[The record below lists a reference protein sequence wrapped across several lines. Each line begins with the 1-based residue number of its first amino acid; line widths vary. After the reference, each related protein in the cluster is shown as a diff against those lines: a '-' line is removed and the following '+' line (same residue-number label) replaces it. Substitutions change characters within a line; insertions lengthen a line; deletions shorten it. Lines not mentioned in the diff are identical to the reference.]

1 MKDSFYLAWKYVLFN
16 KIRTMILVICI
27 TLIAVLPL
35 SLEILL
41 DESEQQ
47 LLSRAERTPLIIGAK
62 GSVLDLIMNTLY
74 FTNET
79 PDFISMKSSKVID
92 ESGLALPIPVYNR
105 FRANHFQIV
114 GTTLDYFYFNELQ
127 IKDGRFLALLGECV
141 IGADVARQ
149 LSLKTGDSL
158 ISTPET
164 VFDIAGIYPLKMN
177 IVGVLKQS
185 HTPDDRAVFVD
196 LKTAWIIEGLVHGH
210 EDLEKTSD
218 TSVILKRTGDNVVAN
233 AKLVQYT
240 EITEGNID
248 SFHFHGDSN
257 QYPITAIIVVPEDN
271 RSGTILQGR
280 YVQDGVQEQIV
291 KPVEVID
298 ELLQN
303 IFRIRNVLDA
313 VIAFVGIATLLAVV
327 MVFSLSL
334 RLRQREINTIFKL
347 GCSRMTITKLVG
359 TEITIIITFSL
370 LVLVLLLW
378 LVDYNSSHLV
388 RTFFIK

>member
-1 MKDSFYLAWKYVLFN
+1 MKDSFYLACKYVLYN
-16 KIRTMILVICI
+16 KVRTMILVTCI

-79 PDFISMKSSKVID
+79 PDFISMKSSNVID
-92 ESGLALPIPVYNR
+92 ESGMALSIPVYNR
-105 FRANHFQIV
+105 YRASHFPIV

-141 IGADVARQ
+141 VGADVARQ
-149 LSLKTGDSL
+149 LGLKPGDSL

-164 VFDIAGIYPLKMN
+164 VFDIAGIYPLKMT
-177 IVGVLKQS
+177 IVGVLKRS

-196 LKTAWIIEGLVHGH
+196 IKTAWIIEGLVHGH
-210 EDLEKTSD
+210 EDLAKTSD

-240 EITEGNID
+240 EITGDNID

-257 QYPITAIIVVPEDN
+257 QYPITAVIAVPEDH

-280 YVQDGVQEQIV
+280 YVQDDVKEQII

-313 VIAFVGIATLLAVV
+313 VIAFVGVATLLA
-327 MVFSLSL
+327 MILVFSLSL

-347 GCSRMTITKLVG
+347 GCSRMTIAKLVG
-359 TEITIIITFSL
+359 AEIAIIITLSI
-370 LVLVLLLW
+370 LVLVILLW
-378 LVDYNSSHLV
+378 LMDYNSSHLV
-388 RTFFIK
+388 RTFFIQ

>member
-149 LSLKTGDSL
+149 LSLKPGDSL

-185 HTPDDRAVFVD
+185 HT
-196 LKTAWIIEGLVHGH
+196 
-210 EDLEKTSD
+210 
-218 TSVILKRTGDNVVAN
+218 
-233 AKLVQYT
+233 
-240 EITEGNID
+240 IT
-248 SFHFHGDSN
+248 
-257 QYPITAIIVVPEDN
+257 PAI
-271 RSGTILQGR
+271 
-280 YVQDGVQEQIV
+280 
-291 KPVEVID
+291 K
-298 ELLQN
+298 
-303 IFRIRNVLDA
+303 IF
-313 VIAFVGIATLLAVV
+313 
-327 MVFSLSL
+327 
-334 RLRQREINTIFKL
+334 
-347 GCSRMTITKLVG
+347 
-359 TEITIIITFSL
+359 
-370 LVLVLLLW
+370 
-378 LVDYNSSHLV
+378 
-388 RTFFIK
+388 

>member
-16 KIRTMILVICI
+16 KIRTMILVTCI

-79 PDFISMKSSKVID
+79 PDFISMNSSKAID

-149 LSLKTGDSL
+149 LSLKPGDSL

-313 VIAFVGIATLLAVV
+313 VIAFVGIATLFAVV

-388 RTFFIK
+388 RTFFIQ